1 MTTSDTIISLTP
13 SQLHDCE
20 ETLVQ
25 HGELSAS
32 TFRFASGVC
41 GLRLGNERGELVLL
55 PSQGQQIWSAR
66 FDDREL
72 TMSSMFDEPHP
83 TRDFLATFGGFLLHC
98 GVTTLGGPS
107 PRGIDPL
114 HGELPN
120 APYQSAHII
129 VGEDDRGP
137 YIALGGQ
144 YRHTIAFSCNYVA
157 EPLVKLRAGCA
168 RFHVSM
174 RITNLKNSPMELMYL
189 AHVNFRPVDN
199 GRLIYSA
206 IPTPEHVRVR
216 VETPSHIEPA
226 AGYAEFIEEL
236 TQHPERHHILIPD
249 LAFDPEVCFFIDY
262 LADQAGWAHSMQVHP
277 SGVAD
282 YIAHRPSQLGR
293 GTRWISRTP
302 DQDAIALVEPGTV
315 EPGGYDDLKANRQI
329 KVLPSKGVFI
339 CEMEMG
345 ALSPAEAKRVAE
357 KIDRILAGRE

>member
-1 MTTSDTIISLTP
+1 MTTSDTIVSLTP
-13 SQLHDCE
+13 SQFHDCE
-20 ETLVQ
+20 ETLVR

-32 TFRFASGVC
+32 TFRFAAGVC
-41 GLRLGNERGELVLL
+41 GLRLGNARGELVLL
-55 PSQGQQIWSAR
+55 PFQGQQIWSAR

-72 TMSSMFDEPHP
+72 TMISMFDEPRP

-120 APYQSAHII
+120 APYQSAHIF
-129 VGEDDRGP
+129 VGEDERGS
-137 YIALGGQ
+137 YIGLGGQ
-144 YRHTIAFSCNYVA
+144 YWHTIAFSCNYA
-157 EPLVKLRAGCA
+157 AKPLVKLYAGSA
-168 RFHVSM
+168 LFHVSM

-189 AHVNFRPVDN
+189 AHVNFRPVNN
-199 GRLIYSA
+199 GRLAYSA
-206 IPTPEHVRVR
+206 LSTPEHVRVR
-216 VETPSHIEPA
+216 AEIPSHIEPA
-226 AGYAEFIEEL
+226 AGYAEFIAEL
-236 TQHPERHHILIPD
+236 TQHPERHHVLKPD

-262 LADQAGWAHSMQVHP
+262 LADQAGWAYSMQVHP

-282 YIAHRPSQLGR
+282 YIAHRPSQLGK

-315 EPGGYDDLKANRQI
+315 EPRVYDELKAAGQI
-329 KVLPSKGVFI
+329 ETLPPKGVFS
-339 CEMEMG
+339 CEIELG

>member
-55 PSQGQQIWSAR
+55 PFQGQQIWSAL
-66 FDDREL
+66 FDGREL

-120 APYQSAHII
+120 APYQLAHII

-144 YRHTIAFSCNYVA
+144 YRHTIAFSCNYAA
-157 EPLVKLRAGCA
+157 EPLEKLYAGCA
-168 RFHVSM
+168 LFHADQDSDGFGTDAARHRLDQTKYGDVGDCNDKPDSDVSTTQGSSEHQQSQSQGCPDVAVAKVGS
-174 RITNLKNSPMELMYL
+174 RHKYALKLVQFSTLPDFMD
-189 AHVNFRPVDN
+189 HP
-199 GRLIYSA
+199 A
-206 IPTPEHVRVR
+206 IPMKHR
-216 VETPSHIEPA
+216 I
-226 AGYAEFIEEL
+226 
-236 TQHPERHHILIPD
+236 
-249 LAFDPEVCFFIDY
+249 DP
-262 LADQAGWAHSMQVHP
+262 
-277 SGVAD
+277 
-282 YIAHRPSQLGR
+282 
-293 GTRWISRTP
+293 
-302 DQDAIALVEPGTV
+302 
-315 EPGGYDDLKANRQI
+315 
-329 KVLPSKGVFI
+329 
-339 CEMEMG
+339 
-345 ALSPAEAKRVAE
+345 
-357 KIDRILAGRE
+357 